1 MSVRIGING
10 FGRIGR
16 LVVRAALKRGMH
28 VAGVNDLT
36 DALTLAHLFKYD
48 SVHGTY
54 PGEVRAEAGALV
66 IDGTRIPVT
75 SEKDPAALPWKS
87 LEAGIV
93 IESTGRFT
101 QRAGAAKHLAGGAKR
116 VIISA
121 PADDADATFV
131 MGVNH
136 KQFDAKKHQV
146 ISCASC
152 TTNCLAP
159 LAYVLHNSFGIERG
173 FMTTV
178 HSYTNDQVVQDAPH
192 KDLRRARAAALSM
205 IPTTTGAARAIGL
218 VLPELK
224 GKLDGYALRVP
235 TPDVSVIDLTVQ
247 LKKNTSAE
255 EINQTLYAASESELK
270 GILGFER
277 APLVSQDFVGDTR
290 SSIIDALSTTVIDGN
305 FAKLVAWYDNE
316 AAYAE
321 RVVDLAQLTA

>member
-1 MSVRIGING
+1 MTVRIGING

-16 LVVRAALKRGMH
+16 LVVRAALKRGIPI
-28 VAGVNDLT
+28 AGVNDLT

-54 PGEVRAEAGALV
+54 EGEVSAEAGALL
-66 IDGTRIPVT
+66 IDGKRVPVL
-75 SEKDPAALPWKS
+75 SAKDPASLPWKE
-87 LEAGIV
+87 LEAHTV
-93 IESTGRFT
+93 VESTGRFT
-101 QRAGAAKHLAGGAKR
+101 QRDAAAKHLTAGAKR

-131 MGVNH
+131 VGVNH
-136 KQFDAKKHQV
+136 QRYDSKKHKV

-159 LAYVLHNSFGIERG
+159 LAHVLHSSFGIERG

-247 LKKNTSAE
+247 LSKKTSAE
-255 EINQTLYAASESELK
+255 EINQTFYAASENELS
-270 GILGFER
+270 GILGIER

-290 SSIIDALSTTVIDGN
+290 SSIVDGLSTSVIDGN
-305 FAKLVAWYDNE
+305 LAKILAWYDNE
-316 AAYAE
+316 AAYAA